1 MSVDDKQR
9 QERPHQPSSSHQPH
23 STSPSTLLDGQSAQ
37 DGSPRT
43 QRERQLSLE
52 APLAVTTAVDRPVS
66 PSSPLHSPEDRGEQ
80 AFSSLR
86 RGSLRLRRGSEG
98 GSGSIATS
106 SSAGTAGGAFST
118 ADAAARTRTASEGGW
133 ISFRSDSPAPTT
145 ERGAPRRAGTVEM
158 ADGSVVR
165 RLPSPPSRPAPA
177 ADDPFQASTEAGP
190 STGFFDGGY
199 SVAGHAHGRSE
210 SQAYS
215 LASETDYD
223 PSFRHPLTHDIDEE
237 ELEARSPLQPSVS
250 TPPTRTDNRLGPFS
264 SSSGPSRRPYLSP
277 LSTSPGLARTP
288 SPRRPSLSGEG
299 GWHELSASR
308 SNGDSQGPGSSPG
321 LMRRGTLAAAA
332 ERLRRASVRVVNLT
346 GIDGEMLAEAEV
358 EAEEAE
364 RAREE
369 GRSPVDLTGRR
380 RSSVGIG
387 VTGVEDD
394 GRSGESADRR
404 DADAMKDSADP
415 GGEWE
420 KEVQRSEKAF
430 RMLRGKTLGV
440 FDPDNMFRQACA
452 RVLTAR
458 WTEPAIL
465 LLIILQVV
473 VQTIQSSYNVYE
485 YPRPTKGFFHSWE
498 DYVLFV
504 VFCAFTVEIVAR
516 IVVTGLVINP
526 PRPPT
531 PPEVKPDIYGTPH
544 RSPSLV
550 TKIQSRLSPMPSPTP
565 SRRRS
570 PLPSPSRLSP
580 LPSPSR
586 LSPLPPLP
594 TKATYPPAALTSA
607 DITSL
612 DYARFPALNTSAVAL
627 MREDAP
633 APPTIDPGPTGV
645 GLGFT
650 SAPSASLSDPF
661 SIKSGLAAAFPAAT
675 AAAAANS
682 HSVASS
688 TTSHDPYGAYHQP
701 SIFASAHT
709 PYALSIERQRQT
721 YQQAF
726 LRHSWNRIDALA
738 VLCFWISFG
747 LASNG
752 LEASKN
758 LWFFR
763 SLSVLRAARLLAI
776 SPGTQI
782 ILQSLKKASPLL
794 VNVGLFV
801 AFALLLFSIIGV
813 QAFRGSYLRHCIW
826 IDPQGVF
833 ANVTADQPCGGYIDA
848 AGVTRTYFTLEGLP
862 SGEPPKGFI
871 CGPPSICAETENPVN
886 GRWSF
891 DNILAALMQVTVTA
905 SSNTWTDGMYAMM
918 SADYFASF
926 LFYVAGVLVIN
937 YWMLNL
943 FVAVI
948 TSTFGDIRDETK
960 HSAFAATSALP
971 VKVRFDDERKPRR
984 GLSKS
989 ADLIAKVYRKTRF
1002 FWIALVVV
1010 SISLQASRSY
1020 KMDQAKSDAYDWVEL
1035 GLTIAFDVEIAVR
1048 MFASLPDWRRFFD
1061 SPANRVDLFLAVTT
1075 SIIQLPGVFGTR
1087 AYVWLTCL
1095 QIARFYR
1102 VILAIPR
1109 MKRLLVRLVRTVYPL
1124 MNMILF
1130 LFLLT
1135 YLASLVAVEFFRGI
1149 PDPENDDTGNL
1160 TFYQF
1165 FNSFLA
1171 MYQIL
1176 SSENWTDILKTVLA
1190 NEKGALQIVLA
1201 GVFLCGWM
1209 FVGFFVIGNLFIA
1222 VLNEG
1227 FQLAEEEKR
1236 LRQLEAFAVGQKRA
1250 VTAGWFRR
1258 FDPYTYATMRQ
1269 RRRTERQQASLS
1281 EDVLDR
1287 RMTTSPE
1294 PLESPPEDEKDLSPP
1309 TTAASSVRFVDQAK
1323 KAFKFRSGL
1332 DTLTKIVQPPPSPL
1346 EPPSRSIH
1354 HVREA
1359 TIEERERLQEQTQRQ
1374 RKDTVAEFIEEHP
1387 SYDRSLFLFSQ
1398 NSRIRRLCQSVVDP
1412 AYGDERI
1419 NGHPPKKGRRLAFQ
1433 AVIFAAIAASI
1444 AIAGIATPLYR
1455 RDYFLQQGQVRIA
1468 WYSLVEVALGV
1479 VFLAEFLVRI
1489 IADGFIYSP
1498 NAYMLSLWRNID
1510 GFVLLTVIVN
1520 VSTSLI
1526 EGPANNRFTRAL
1538 KAFRALRLIN
1548 LWPRMREAFYNVLI
1562 LGIGRIIDAS
1572 ILAVLYIIPFA
1583 VWAQNIFS
1591 GLLYSCND
1599 SSVTTKA
1606 ECVGEYL
1613 ASPTSDWTFLAPR
1626 VWSNPYVWSFDSFR
1640 SSLLILFEIISLEG
1654 WIDVMESV
1662 MQIKGPD
1669 LQPQDNASQ
1678 FNALFFVIYNAIGAS
1693 FILTV
1698 FVSVIIAAFVRRS
1711 GNSLLTTEQRQWQ
1724 DLRQLMSRQRPAK
1737 RPKRRP
1743 DNAFRAWCYDRAV
1756 HKNGWWSRG
1765 VTVLYLVNIVVL
1777 MSQARTT
1784 DEAIIAYN
1792 FVFLGFTVAYLVDVC
1807 VRAGGLGRHFWK
1819 NGWNIYDVVVISGTV
1834 ATTIPVLLG
1843 TGEAAYQLQKV
1854 FLVSLTVKLIQRSD
1868 SLNRLFKT
1876 AVASLP
1882 AIVSIFALWLVFFLV
1897 YVIFYNEIF
1906 GLTRWETKE
1915 THNANYYTFWSAL
1928 VLLILQSTGEGWN
1941 AFMHDYTV
1949 DWPRCT
1955 YSPSYLLTDCGSP
1968 GWAYVLFIT
1977 WNVLS
1982 MYLFVNLILAAVVDG
1997 FSFIWQD
2004 YGKVARI
2011 TREDMRSFKKVWAEF
2026 DPERTGFIQPAVI
2039 PRFLHRLHGVFEI
2052 KIYRDAWSV
2061 PSLQAAAYRD
2071 PLDQHS
2077 SPAFHHYLG
2086 DRDAL
2091 SLRRVDLDKLRQ
2103 LVDGIDTGE
2112 VAARRRNYVRLYHEA
2127 MHDAEESLKGISL
2140 NKMLILLAHYRL
2152 VEDESALQLDELAKR
2167 RRKQELVADWV
2178 DLDRVNSFLRMVV
2191 LRRRFL
2197 AHLEAKRQNR
2207 FSNLPAINVTDEGHD
2222 EPERDDGR
2230 TPPSIETSRGRPS
2243 VSFAD

>member
-1 MSVDDKQR
+1 
-9 QERPHQPSSSHQPH
+9 
-23 STSPSTLLDGQSAQ
+23 
-37 DGSPRT
+37 
-43 QRERQLSLE
+43 
-52 APLAVTTAVDRPVS
+52 
-66 PSSPLHSPEDRGEQ
+66 
-80 AFSSLR
+80 
-86 RGSLRLRRGSEG
+86 
-98 GSGSIATS
+98 
-106 SSAGTAGGAFST
+106 
-118 ADAAARTRTASEGGW
+118 
-133 ISFRSDSPAPTT
+133 
-145 ERGAPRRAGTVEM
+145 M

-165 RLPSPPSRPAPA
+165 QLPSTPSRPSPA
-177 ADDPFQASTEAGP
+177 VDDPFQVSTEAEP
-190 STGFFDGGY
+190 SSAFFDAGY
-199 SVAGHAHGRSE
+199 SISDHSRRSSE
-210 SQAYS
+210 SQAYTFPP
-215 LASETDYD
+215 ETDYD
-223 PSFRHPLTHDIDEE
+223 HDSSTPHFFSHPLARSADEE
-237 ELEARSPLQPSVS
+237 ELEVRSPLQPSLS
-250 TPPTRTDNRLGPFS
+250 TPPTRSGRHLGPFS
-264 SSSGPSRRPYLSP
+264 RPYLAP
-277 LSTSPGLARTP
+277 LSTSPNVVRMPSPQTP
-288 SPRRPSLSGEG
+288 SPSREG
-299 GWHELSASR
+299 GWFELSASR
-308 SNGDSQGPGSSPG
+308 SNDDSQGPAASPA
-321 LMRRGTLAAAA
+321 LLRRGTLAAAA
-332 ERLRRASVRVVNLT
+332 ERLRRVSVRVINVT
-346 GIDGEMLAEAEV
+346 GVDGEMLAEAEF
-358 EAEEAE
+358 EEEEAE
-364 RAREE
+364 QARAE
-369 GRSPVDLTGRR
+369 GRSPVDETAVHRGAAGAAGARDTGPAE
-380 RSSVGIG
+380 SSAGG
-387 VTGVEDD
+387 
-394 GRSGESADRR
+394 
-404 DADAMKDSADP
+404 
-415 GGEWE
+415 GGEW
-420 KEVQRSEKAF
+420 KREVQRSEAAF
-430 RMLRGKTLGV
+430 RMLRGETLGL
-440 FDPDNMFRQACA
+440 FGPANRFRQACA

-504 VFCAFTVEIVAR
+504 VFCAFTVEMAAR
-516 IVVTGLVINP
+516 VVVTGLVINP
-526 PRPPT
+526 PRPPA
-531 PPEVKPDIYGTPH
+531 PPEVKPDIYGTPQ
-544 RSPSLV
+544 RTPSLV
-550 TKIQSRLSPMPSPTP
+550 TKIQSRLSPLPSPMPPRRSPSP

-570 PLPSPSRLSP
+570 PSPSPSRLSP
-580 LPSPSR
+580 LPSASR
-586 LSPLPPLP
+586 LTPLPPSP
-594 TKATYPPAALTSA
+594 TKPSYPPAVLTSA
-607 DITSL
+607 DITSF
-612 DYARFPALNTSAVAL
+612 DYARLPALSKTAVPL
-627 MREDAP
+627 TRDDRP
-633 APPTIDPGPTGV
+633 SHSTINPGTTGV

-650 SAPSASLSDPF
+650 SAPSTSLTDPF

-682 HSVASS
+682 HSAASS
-688 TTSHDPYGAYHQP
+688 TTSHDPYSAFHQP

-709 PYALSIERQRQT
+709 PYALSIKLQRQT

-747 LASNG
+747 LALTG
-752 LEASKN
+752 LEASEN

-763 SLSVLRAARLLAI
+763 SLSVLRGARLLAI
-776 SPGTQI
+776 TPGTQI

-801 AFALLLFSIIGV
+801 AFAMLLFSIIGV
-813 QAFRGSYLRHCIW
+813 QAFRGSYLRHCVW

-833 ANVTADQPCGGYIDA
+833 PNVTSNQLCGGYVDA
-848 AGVTRTYFTLEGLP
+848 AGVTRSYLTFGGRP
-862 SGEPPKGFI
+862 STEHVKGFI
-871 CGPPSICAETENPVN
+871 CGPPSICTETANPVN

-905 SSNTWTDGMYAMM
+905 SANTWTDGMYAMM
-918 SADYFASF
+918 DADYFASF
-926 LFYVAGVLVIN
+926 LFYVAGVLLIN

-948 TSTFGDIRDETK
+948 TSTFGDIRDKTK

-971 VKVRFDDERKPRR
+971 VQIKFDDDRKPRR
-984 GLSKS
+984 GLGDS
-989 ADLIAKVYRKTRF
+989 ADFVTKIYKKTRLI
-1002 FWIALVVV
+1002 WVALVIV

-1020 KMDQAKSDAYDWVEL
+1020 KMSAAKSTAFDWVEL
-1035 GLTIAFDVEIAVR
+1035 GLTIAFDLEIAMR
-1048 MFASLPDWRRFFD
+1048 MFASLPDWRRFFY
-1061 SPANRVDLFLAVTT
+1061 STTNRVDLFLAVTT
-1075 SIIQLPGVFGTR
+1075 SVIQLPGIFGTR

-1109 MKRLLVRLVRTVYPL
+1109 MKRLLVRLVRTFYPL
-1124 MNMILF
+1124 MNMLLF

-1149 PDPENDDTGNL
+1149 PDPQSDDTGVL

-1176 SSENWTDILKTVLA
+1176 SSENWTDVLKTVLA
-1190 NEKGALQIVLA
+1190 NEKGALQVVLA
-1201 GVFLCGWM
+1201 GVFLCGWL
-1209 FVGFFVIGNLFIA
+1209 FVSFFVIGALFIA

-1236 LRQLEAFAVGQKRA
+1236 LRQIQKFAVGPKRA

-1258 FDPYTYATMRQ
+1258 FDPYTYVTARQ
-1269 RRRTERQQASLS
+1269 SQRDERQLASAT
-1281 EDVLDR
+1281 VGGLDHYH
-1287 RMTTSPE
+1287 TSSPE
-1294 PLESPPEDEKDLSPP
+1294 PLGSPSENEKDVSPPPA
-1309 TTAASSVRFVDQAK
+1309 AASSIRFVERAK
-1323 KAFKFRSGL
+1323 AALRIRSGL

-1346 EPPSRSIH
+1346 EPPHRSMH

-1359 TIEERERLQEQTQRQ
+1359 TMEERERLQEQTHQQ
-1374 RKDTVAEFIEEHP
+1374 RKNTVAEFIEEHP
-1387 SYDRSLFLFSQ
+1387 TYDRSLFFFSQ
-1398 NSRIRRLCQSVVDP
+1398 GSRIRRFFQSMVDP

-1419 NGHPPKKGRRLAFQ
+1419 NGRPPEKARRLVFQ
-1433 AVIFAAIAASI
+1433 AVIFATIVASI
-1444 AIAGIATPLYR
+1444 AVAAIATPLYR
-1455 RDYFLQQGQVRIA
+1455 RNYYLQQGEVRVA
-1468 WYSLVEVALGV
+1468 WYSLVEVALGA
-1479 VFLAEFLVRI
+1479 VFLAEFFIRI
-1489 IADGFIYSP
+1489 IADGLIYSP
-1498 NAYMLSLWRNID
+1498 NAYLLSIWRNID
-1510 GFVLLTVIVN
+1510 GFVLLTVLVN
-1520 VSTSLI
+1520 V
-1526 EGPANNRFTRAL
+1526 
-1538 KAFRALRLIN
+1538 AFRALRLIN

-1562 LGIGRIIDAS
+1562 VGIGRIIDAS
-1572 ILAVLYIIPFA
+1572 VLAVLYILPFA

-1613 ASPTSDWTFLAPR
+1613 ASPKSNWSFLAPR

-1662 MQIKGPD
+1662 MQIEGPD
-1669 LQPQDNASQ
+1669 LQPQQNASQ

-1724 DLRQLMSRQRPAK
+1724 DLHRLINRQRPAK

-1756 HKNGWWSRG
+1756 QKNGWWSRS
-1765 VTVLYLVNIVVL
+1765 VTVLYLANIVIL
-1777 MSQARTT
+1777 MSQARST
-1784 DEAIIAYN
+1784 DRALVAYN
-1792 FVFLGFTVAYLVDVC
+1792 FIFLGFTVAYLVDVC
-1807 VRAGGLGRHFWK
+1807 VRAIGLGGSFWE

-1834 ATTIPVLLG
+1834 ATTLPVLLG
-1843 TGEAAYQLQKV
+1843 TGEAALQFQKV
-1854 FLVSLTVKLIQRSD
+1854 FLVSLTVKLVQRSD

-1876 AVASLP
+1876 AVASVP

-1897 YVIFYNEIF
+1897 YALFYLELF

-1915 THNANYYTFWSAL
+1915 THNANYYTFWSTL

-1949 DWPRCT
+1949 DWPS
-1955 YSPSYLLTDCGSP
+1955 SPSYLLTDCGSP

-2011 TREDMRSFKKVWAEF
+2011 TRGDMRSFKKVWAEF
-2026 DPERTGFIQPAVI
+2026 DPERTGFIQPA
-2039 PRFLHRLHGVFEI
+2039 RLHGIFEI
-2052 KIYRDAWSV
+2052 KIYRDAWSIS
-2061 PSLQAAAYRD
+2061 SLQAAAYRD
-2071 PLDQHS
+2071 PLAQHGS
-2077 SPAFHHYLG
+2077 TAFRHYLG
-2086 DRDAL
+2086 DHDAL
-2091 SLRRVDLDKLRQ
+2091 SLQRVDLDKLRQ

-2112 VAARRRNYVRLYHEA
+2112 VAVRRRNYVRLYHEA
-2127 MHDAEESLKGISL
+2127 MHDAEESLKGLSF
-2140 NKMLILLAHYRL
+2140 NKMLLLLAHYRL
-2152 VEDESALQLDELAKR
+2152 IEDESALQLDELAER
-2167 RRKQELVADWV
+2167 RRKQDLVTEWV
-2178 DLDRVNSFLRMVV
+2178 DTDRIDSFLRMVV

-2207 FSNLPAINVTDEGHD
+2207 FSNLPAINVTDEGHNNDGRGDDD
-2222 EPERDDGR
+2222 EPSSTQLTAHEH
-2230 TPPSIETSRGRPS
+2230 PS
-2243 VSFAD
+2243 VSLTV